1 MFSKIDKRGFHGVM
15 SSFHDVMSC
24 VLLSYRQPEK
34 TVVVTSTLNRIK
46 RFFFVFAM
54 QTAKELLF
62 TFYKLS
68 KQ

>member
-1 MFSKIDKRGFHGVM
+1 MFSKIDNAKTQMGVSWCHVLRSCHIDNLKR
-15 SSFHDVMSC
+15 
-24 VLLSYRQPEK
+24 
-34 TVVVTSTLNRIK
+34 VVVTSALSIELK
-46 RFFFVFAM
+46 CFFFFAM

>member
-1 MFSKIDKRGFHGVM
+1 MFSKIDNAKTQMGVSWCHVLRSCHIDNLKR
-15 SSFHDVMSC
+15 
-24 VLLSYRQPEK
+24 
-34 TVVVTSTLNRIK
+34 VVVTSALSIELK
-46 RFFFVFAM
+46 WFFFFFFAM